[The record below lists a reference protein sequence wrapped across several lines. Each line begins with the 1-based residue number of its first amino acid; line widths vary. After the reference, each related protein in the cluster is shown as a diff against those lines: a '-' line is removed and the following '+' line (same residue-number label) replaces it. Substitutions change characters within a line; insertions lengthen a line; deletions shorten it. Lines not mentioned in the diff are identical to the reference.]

1 MTREDFDTTLKDH
14 LLSNRISASK
24 ELDLLLP
31 SSTLVSICDYDAFLY
46 QWKEERTRLEKERR
60 KEFEESAEN
69 RYKNLAGGAADKRFS
84 TYCFSL

>member
-1 MTREDFDTTLKDH
+1 MFEDLRKAIIHACGGMTREEFDATLKDH

-31 SSTLVSICDYDAFLY
+31 SSTLVSICDYDAFIY

-60 KEFEESAEN
+60 KEFEESAE
-69 RYKNLAGGAADKRFS
+69 K
-84 TYCFSL
+84 